1 MPRFAGDLFII
12 KLKGL
17 VTECMPSRAGS
28 PNKNKTFLMNRLQDM
43 YGDDF
48 HPIMRMAENAVTLH
62 DQARGTMDP
71 ADLKASIDAWDKIA
85 QYTEPKLKAS
95 EISLEANLKATQV
108 DMMGI
113 DTDDIESRHD

>member
-1 MPRFAGDLFII
+1 ML
-12 KLKGL
+12 
-17 VTECMPSRAGS
+17 TECHMPSRAGS
-28 PNKNKTFLMNRLQDM
+28 PNRNKAFLLDRLRDM

-62 DQARGTMDP
+62 DQARGTMDA

-95 EISLEANLKATQV
+95 EVKIDANIKATEV
-108 DMMGI
+108 EMIGVADE
-113 DTDDIESRHD
+113 DVEARHD

>member
-1 MPRFAGDLFII
+1 
-12 KLKGL
+12 
-17 VTECMPSRAGS
+17 MPSRAGS
-28 PNKNKTFLMNRLQDM
+28 PNRNKAFLLDRLRDM

-62 DQARGTMDP
+62 DQARGTMDA

-95 EISLEANLKATQV
+95 EVNLNAKIEATEV
-108 DMMGI
+108 DMRGI
-113 DTDDIESRHD
+113 SDDLDEIESRHD